1 METDVGTA
9 LVAGLVAGI
18 VCGLL
23 PLLTRLIKDRRQLA
37 IVGFVVTAVSG
48 LILGLILAVPV
59 ALGFTLAIFF
69 WKPAHERHTT
79 TA

>member
-1 METDVGTA
+1 METDLGTA

-18 VCGLL
+18 ICGLL
-23 PLLTRLIKDRRQLA
+23 PLIVGLIKDRRQLA

-48 LILGLILAVPV
+48 LILGILLAVPV

-69 WKPAHERHTT
+69 WKPTQGRTT